1 MKIVEIDFGGT
12 LKKPKHLKFGVG
24 AFTAIEELTGKSIGE
39 MDMNTM
45 GSLFVLVTAGLFWED
60 HKLTVNKVQ
69 NMVDNWIEKVAEE
82 EEVSFFEAM
91 GKVLEELSSLVGK
104 AMGNDDTPNVEE
116 GK

>member
-12 LKKPKHLKFGVG
+12 IKKPKHLKFGVG

-45 GSLFVLVTAGLFWED
+45 GSLFVLVTSGLLWED
-60 HKLTVNKVQ
+60 HKLTVIKVQ
-69 NMVDNWIEKVAEE
+69 NMVDSWVEKVAEDE
-82 EEVSFFEAM
+82 GIPFFEAM

-104 AMGNDDTPNVEE
+104 AMGNDDIPNDKE